1 MRLPQ
6 TERGNI
12 VVTQKLF
19 LFDIDLWSNL
29 PRDRRFRQYLF
40 PSAERP
46 LSSIRKPTLFYSK
59 TGQVVNKQGD
69 ERVSVKKGQAG
80 WVLYGPYVTLPPG
93 RYIVEFP
100 LEADPTVPPEAVCC
114 NIDVVAGFG
123 VRLLAQKRLTGADL
137 LRADKS
143 ITLQFDTDVEDVFEF
158 RVVSTGAG
166 AFTANVDRPLKRI
179 DLQSGQ
185 ISEIALPEM
194 TNPFYK
200 THIEK
205 FKYFEKNGFSFQ
217 VTAQDIIA
225 DFSGT
230 RFHVY
235 NPEDLQV
242 LSEIFIHNEY
252 NFITGRDKIVIDIGM
267 NAGLASLFMARDPTV
282 REVHAFEPFSLPH
295 DRALKNFALNPK
307 TATKIKP
314 NQFGLSEKN
323 EQMEVMVRSDATIGI
338 SVRGA
343 GTGKPE
349 TIHIR
354 EATSVIGPLA
364 ERAKKTGMDL
374 VIKMDCEG
382 SEFGIFKTLAQHGLF
397 SSIDAMV
404 IEWHKWWSKELTQK
418 DLIAPLLEAGF
429 IVLDKTQLSNPHAGL
444 LYAVRAAR

>member
-1 MRLPQ
+1 M
-6 TERGNI
+6 
-12 VVTQKLF
+12 
-19 LFDIDLWSNL
+19 
-29 PRDRRFRQYLF
+29 
-40 PSAERP
+40 
-46 LSSIRKPTLFYSK
+46 FYSK
-59 TGQVVNKQGD
+59 IGQVVNKQGD

-80 WVLYGPYVTLPPG
+80 WVLYGPYVTLSPG
-93 RYIVEFP
+93 RYVVEFP
-100 LEADPTVPPEAVCC
+100 IEADPAVPAEEVCC

-123 VRLLAQKRLTGADL
+123 ARPLAQKQLTGADL
-137 LRADKS
+137 LRPDKGVA
-143 ITLQFDTDVEDVFEF
+143 LQFDTDAEDVFEF

-166 AFTANVDRPLKRI
+166 AFTASVHRPLKRI

-185 ISEIALPEM
+185 VLEIALPEM

-200 THIEK
+200 THIDK

-235 NPEDLQV
+235 NAEDLQV

-252 NFITGRDKIVIDIGM
+252 NFITGRDKIVVDIGM
-267 NAGLASLFMARDPTV
+267 NAGLASLFMAKDPTV

-295 DRALKNFALNPK
+295 ARALKNFALNPQ
-307 TATKIKP
+307 TRTKIKP
-314 NQFGLSEKN
+314 NQFGLGEKD
-323 EQMEVMVRSDATIGI
+323 EQTEVMVSSDATIGI

-343 GTGKPE
+343 DTGKPE

-354 EATSVIGPLA
+354 DAASIIGPLA
-364 ERAKKTGMDL
+364 ERAKAAGMDL

-382 SEFGIFKTLAQHGLF
+382 SEFGIFKTLAQHELF
-397 SSIDAMV
+397 GSIHAMV
-404 IEWHKWWSKELTQK
+404 IEWHKWWSKELTQM

-444 LYAVRAAR
+444 CYAVRAAR

>member
-1 MRLPQ
+1 M
-6 TERGNI
+6 
-12 VVTQKLF
+12 
-19 LFDIDLWSNL
+19 
-29 PRDRRFRQYLF
+29 
-40 PSAERP
+40 
-46 LSSIRKPTLFYSK
+46 FYSK
-59 TGQVVNKQGD
+59 TGQVVNEQGD

-80 WVLYGPYVTLPPG
+80 WVLYGPYVTLSPG

-100 LEADPTVPPEAVCC
+100 IEVDPAVAAEEICC

-123 VRLLAQKRLTGADL
+123 ARILVLKSLTGADL
-137 LRADKS
+137 QPSDNPVA
-143 ITLQFDTDVEDVFEF
+143 LQFDVEAEDVFEF
-158 RVVSTGAG
+158 RIASTGAG
-166 AFTANVDRPLKRI
+166 AFTANVNRPLKRI

-185 ISEIALPEM
+185 ILEIAVPEM
-194 TNPFYK
+194 TNLFYK
-200 THIEK
+200 DHIAE
-205 FKYFEKNGFSFQ
+205 FKHFEKNGFTFQ
-217 VTAQDIIA
+217 VTEQDIIA

-235 NPEDLQV
+235 NAEDLQV
-242 LSEIFIHNEY
+242 LNEIFIHNEY

-295 DRALKNFALNPK
+295 ARALKNFALNPK
-307 TATKIKP
+307 TATKIMP
-314 NQFGLSEKN
+314 NQFGLGERD

-349 TIHIR
+349 TIRIR
-354 EATSVIGPLA
+354 EAASIISQLA
-364 ERAKKTGMDL
+364 EHAGNGGMDL

-382 SEFGIFKTLAQHGLF
+382 SEFGIFETLAQHGLF

-404 IEWHKWWSKELTQK
+404 IEWHKWWSKEKTQM
-418 DLIAPLLEAGF
+418 DLIAPLLAAGF

-444 LYAVRAAR
+444 CYAVRAAR